1 MYGGKEIKN
10 AVIINGVLYKVI
22 YGACLYCTDCDLP
35 FHDKCFELCHYFGS
49 DNSFAV
55 FQRLN
60 VSLVFNLHEDET
72 R

>member
-10 AVIINGVLYKVI
+10 AVIINGVLYEVK
-22 YGACLYCTDCDLP
+22 YGACLYCKDCDLP
-35 FHDKCFELCHYFGS
+35 FHDKCFELCHYFDS

-60 VSLVFNLHEDET
+60 DSQVFNLHEDET